1 MRTAVARRTSDW
13 EVHAVVGLAKGAA
26 GTPVGA
32 MGVVGLAEFGRRAGC
47 VDMTETGGN
56 SVCHNC
62 YH

>member
-1 MRTAVARRTSDW
+1 MKTVVAHRTSDW
-13 EVHAVVGLAKGAA
+13 EVRVVVGLAKGAA

-32 MGVVGLAEFGRRAGC
+32 TGVVGLAEFDRRAGC

-62 YH
+62 CH